1 MRSRRNLEALLDEF
15 LGPFRAYRLYA
26 GNCAIPAAGCGRGW
40 GDSEGGRHLIE
51 IGSDLVPTG
60 GLRIELEIGHDLF
73 DLAGGA
79 QHGGDGITLPGLLEF
94 VQYRGCLLFEVDA
107 RFMAGLAWLVLR
119 IALFL
124 IAESKRGRNA
134 LASAFRLRITVSR
147 SLSLRRLGVGDVLW
161 ATTSCEER

>member
-1 MRSRRNLEALLDEF
+1 MGYLYSAQKLILLQQRATSFDLADDQLARVLAIAGWMRSRRNLEALLDEF

-94 VQYRGCLLFEVDA
+94 VLNSFSTVDVC
-107 RFMAGLAWLVLR
+107 F
-119 IALFL
+119 
-124 IAESKRGRNA
+124 SKWTPD
-134 LASAFRLRITVSR
+134 S
-147 SLSLRRLGVGDVLW
+147 
-161 ATTSCEER
+161 